1 MASLNELRGKAVYL
15 DTNIF
20 IYMVEGYAAEQPF
33 IRALAAAI
41 DRQELVAVT
50 SELTLAELLVKPLEL
65 GRADVV
71 AIYEELLQHSDRLTV
86 PPVDRATLI
95 EAARLRARLGILL
108 ADAIHVATAAL
119 AGCAA
124 FLTNDRRLK
133 LPAGLALVGLA

>member
-1 MASLNELRGKAVYL
+1 MASLDELRGKAVYL

-20 IYMVEGYAAEQPF
+20 IYTVEGYEPERAF
-33 IRALAAAI
+33 IEALSDAI
-41 DRQELVAVT
+41 DLHELVAVT

-71 AIYEELLQHSDRLTV
+71 AIYTELVQHSDRLTV

-95 EAARLRARLGILL
+95 EAARLRAILGILL
-108 ADAIHVATAAL
+108 PDAIHVATAVM
-119 AGCAA
+119 AGCEA

-133 LPAGLALVGLA
+133 VPDGIALVCLA

>member
-1 MASLNELRGKAVYL
+1 MASLDELRGKAVYL

-20 IYMVEGYAAEQPF
+20 IYMVEGYEPERTLIQ
-33 IRALAAAI
+33 ALADAV
-41 DRQELVAVT
+41 DRHELVAVT

-71 AIYEELLQHSDRLTV
+71 AIYAELVRHSERLTV
-86 PPVDRATLI
+86 PPIDRATLI
-95 EAARLRARLGILL
+95 EVARLRATLGILL
-108 ADAIHVATAAL
+108 PDAIHVATAVL

-133 LPAGLALVGLA
+133 LPDSLALVGLT